1 MKVTCENINK
11 SYRIDKHNSIDVLKN
26 INLEINDNSFI
37 ALSGASGAGKSTL
50 LHIIG
55 AMDEADN
62 GSILFSK
69 SDIIIDLKT
78 YPKNKIPEFRNKHI
92 GFIFQFHH
100 LLPEFSAIENV
111 MMPLLI
117 KGEKISE
124 AKIKALKLMD
134 ITGVSHRSTH
144 KPMELSGGEQQRI
157 AIARA
162 LINNPDLLIADEPT
176 GNLDEK
182 NSEIVL
188 DLITNLRNE
197 FKITCLIATHSNIVS
212 ERADTIITMK
222 DGMIV

>member
-1 MKVTCENINK
+1 
-11 SYRIDKHNSIDVLKN
+11 
-26 INLEINDNSFI
+26 
-37 ALSGASGAGKSTL
+37 
-50 LHIIG
+50 
-55 AMDEADN
+55 
-62 GSILFSK
+62 
-69 SDIIIDLKT
+69 
-78 YPKNKIPEFRNKHI
+78 
-92 GFIFQFHH
+92 
-100 LLPEFSAIENV
+100 